1 MSLVAGHPDF
11 DDVTRFHQVLA
22 QAKETVRSNRLHY
35 VWDDMDGD
43 PTSYGNST
51 RWNPAAGW
59 TNSGSAIA
67 GDAAG
72 GAIIFS
78 TGATGTSIAGLA
90 PANAIGGAPL
100 AKSWYMHAKAK
111 IPTTPGANS
120 VLGIG
125 FTDGTNTAV
134 LGVIGSLSTTA
145 FVLQHS
151 ASLATTKSDLGVTV
165 DTVDHTFEMWGNGS
179 GDGVIFARMDS
190 GVVVSVVPTVVYSK
204 QRLLVTARNGGTAAD
219 QRLQLGH
226 IFFAVQP

>member
-11 DDVTRFHQVLA
+11 DEVTRLNQVMALA
-22 QAKETVRSNRLHY
+22 KDTIRQLRIHY
-35 VWDDMDGD
+35 LWDDFDAD
-43 PTSYGNST
+43 PTAYGNST

-59 TNSGSAIA
+59 TNSGGAVA
-67 GDAAG
+67 GDDAG
-72 GAIIFS
+72 GSIIFS

-90 PANAIGGAPL
+90 PANAIGGPPL

-111 IPTTPGANS
+111 VTTTPGANS

-134 LGVIGSLSTTA
+134 VGVVGSLSTTA

-165 DTVDHTFEMWGNGS
+165 DTAYHVFEMWGNGS
-179 GDGVIFARMDS
+179 GDGGIFARMDS
-190 GVVVSVVPTVVYSK
+190 GVVVSVVPTVTYTK

-219 QRLQLGH
+219 QRIQLGH

>member
-1 MSLVAGHPDF
+1 MSLVDGHPDF
-11 DDVTRFHQVLA
+11 ENVTRFHSVLA
-22 QAKETVRSNRLHY
+22 AAKEALGPLKLHY
-35 VWDDMDGD
+35 IWDDMDGD

-59 TNSGSAIA
+59 TNSGSAVA
-67 GDAAG
+67 GDDAG
-72 GAIIFS
+72 GSIIFS
-78 TGATGTSIAGLA
+78 SGATGTSIAGLA

-100 AKSWYMHAKAK
+100 AKRWYMHAKAK
-111 IPTTPGANS
+111 VPTTPDAVS

-134 LGVIGSLSTTA
+134 VGVIGALSTTG

-151 ASLATTKSDLGVTV
+151 AALATTKSDLGVTV
-165 DTVDHTFEMWGNGS
+165 DTAYHIFEMWGNGS
-179 GDGVIFARMDS
+179 GDGKIFARMDA
-190 GVVVSVVPTVVYSK
+190 GVVISVVPTVTYSK
-204 QRLLVTARNGGTAAD
+204 QRLLVTSRNAGTAAD